1 MKIVVIKNLYLKI
14 KIVNEMI
21 GYVQNISLTNS
32 HWIQHDKLMH
42 SPINN

>member
-1 MKIVVIKNLYLKI
+1 MKFIVIKNLYPKI

-21 GYVQNISLTNS
+21 GYVQNISLMNS